1 MLRAERARH
10 AGRDCVVRRFSP
22 QDTERYKC
30 WGSGS
35 GNDRVAA
42 ALLPDLV
49 PEPLGHWTQDGTEVT
64 AQLWVA
70 APTLLDAGV
79 DRRNC
84 ALAGATLGTIHRQ
97 RGSGPGSL
105 DGAHRFDGQ
114 AEAFASRWGHAVR
127 LVAHHGAALA
137 EALDAWGTARMH
149 LTGRAEA
156 RLVHGDF
163 GASNLLVA
171 GERCHV
177 IDWEHARWG
186 DPYEDLAKLKV
197 ARDFPEPNGIAKD
210 ARSWEVFTSAWA
222 AQAEVT
228 WSCDDR
234 AMELYEVYFLMCLSV
249 FFDHRPNLRLERLRH
264 LVAPL
269 RSPSAATS

>member
-1 MLRAERARH
+1 MLRVERAPH
-10 AGRDCVVRRFSP
+10 AGQDCVLRMFSP

-49 PEPLGHWTQDGTEVT
+49 PQAVGHWTQDGVEVT
-64 AQLWVA
+64 AQRWVA
-70 APTLLDAGV
+70 APTLLDVGV
-79 DRRNC
+79 DRRTC
-84 ALAGATLGTIHRQ
+84 ALAGTALGTIHRQ

-105 DGAHRFDGQ
+105 DGAYRFADQ
-114 AEAFASRWGHAVR
+114 AEAFASRWRHAVR
-127 LVAHHGAALA
+127 LVAHHGSALA
-137 EALDAWGTARMH
+137 QALDAWGAPRLRLAGGT
-149 LTGRAEA
+149 EA

-163 GASNLLVA
+163 GASNLLVS

-197 ARDFPEPNGIAKD
+197 ARDVPEPNGIAAD
-210 ARSWEVFTSAWA
+210 AGSWEVLTSAWA

-228 WSCDDR
+228 WQCDDR
-234 AMELYEVYFLMCLSV
+234 VMELYEVYFLMCLSV
-249 FFDHRPNLRLERLRH
+249 FFDETPNPRLERLRR
-264 LVAPL
+264 LVTPL
-269 RSPSAATS
+269 TSPSTVTA